1 MRQPKRQRSLGPSI
15 KQWQFVGR
23 CVHENQLLSL
33 RLAEQVA
40 AASYA
45 HMQQKM
51 EADLQSLAAYFEEKQ
66 SEADRQANCVIVWIC
81 WFCCRWSCE
90 VSFDLFQT
98 TCGRAASMFAIW
110 LTGTSAVLSSSKPTR
125 RTTNAILRCRIWQR
139 LCRIFCLRCRKK
151 VASTSYL
158 PESTIIHPDS
168 GVSLEGPNLLQAKPL
183 IFF

>member
-1 MRQPKRQRSLGPSI
+1 MAVCWTFACMRINYYHWGLQNRLLLLPMHTCNRRWKQICRALPHTLKRSKAKPT
-15 KQWQFVGR
+15 
-23 CVHENQLLSL
+23 
-33 RLAEQVA
+33 
-40 AASYA
+40 
-45 HMQQKM
+45 
-51 EADLQSLAAYFEEKQ
+51 
-66 SEADRQANCVIVWIC
+66 DRQTALLFEIG

-139 LCRIFCLRCRKK
+139 LCRIFCPRCRKK

-168 GVSLEGPNLLQAKPL
+168 GVSLEGPKPVTSKTSNL
-183 IFF
+183 F